1 MISETMIIKSMLELL
16 IDDFAVVVFTI
27 SVVVFS
33 GVELGF
39 EGWVAFVDCVKGVV
53 FLLVEEII
61 WEGVDSKSL
70 ETHWSLNH
78 NGTVNR

>member
-39 EGWVAFVDCVKGVV
+39 EG
-53 FLLVEEII
+53 
-61 WEGVDSKSL
+61 
-70 ETHWSLNH
+70 
-78 NGTVNR
+78 